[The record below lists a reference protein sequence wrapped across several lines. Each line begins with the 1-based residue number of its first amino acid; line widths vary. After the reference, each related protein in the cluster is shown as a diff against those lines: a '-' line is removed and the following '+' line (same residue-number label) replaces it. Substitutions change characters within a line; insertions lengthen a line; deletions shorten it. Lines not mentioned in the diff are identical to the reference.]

1 MVIRDILSSS
11 KLPKIE
17 SELLIAYVLGQNR
30 TWVHAHIDDR
40 LDKNEMLRFGLV
52 EARRLKGEPVAYIV
66 EKKEFYGRDFFVAP
80 GVLVPRPATEGLVG
94 EALFFLKNPQTR
106 EEEVDSGISVLT
118 AVLHPGT
125 PQIIVDVG
133 TGSGAIAITLAL
145 EGCEQKILAV
155 DTSEEALVIAKKN
168 AENLRAFDKI
178 EFALV
183 DGIEHVKNLRV
194 PFLIVSNPP
203 YIPEGEELERDVV
216 DYEPHEALFA
226 GEDGLDVI
234 IPLVQA
240 AKANKKCTGI
250 VMELRSDQIEDVA
263 SLLMK

>member
-17 SELLIAYVLGQNR
+17 SELLVAHVLGKNR
-30 TWVHAHIDDR
+30 TWVVAHVDDR
-40 LDKNEMLRFGLV
+40 LNQKELQRFHLE
-52 EARRLKGEPVAYIV
+52 EARRMKGEPIAYIT
-66 EKKEFYGRDFFVAP
+66 EKKEFYGREFLVSP
-80 GVLVPRPATEGLVG
+80 SVLIPRPATEGLVG

-125 PQIIVDVG
+125 PRIIVDVG
-133 TGSGAIAITLAL
+133 TGSGIIAITLAL
-145 EGCEQKILAV
+145 EGVTQKIIAV
-155 DTSEEALVIAKKN
+155 DTSEEALVVAKKN
-168 AENLRAFDKI
+168 AETLRAYDKI

-183 DGIEHVKNLRV
+183 DGIEHVKNLRE
-194 PFLIVSNPP
+194 PFMVVSNPP
-203 YIPEGEELERDVV
+203 YIPVGEELERDVV
-216 DYEPHEALFA
+216 DFEPHEALFA

-234 IPLVQA
+234 IPLVEA

-250 VMELRSDQIEDVA
+250 VMELRSDQVEAVA
-263 SLLMK
+263 SLL

>member
-17 SELLIAYVLGQNR
+17 SELLIAHVLGKNR
-30 TWVHAHIDDR
+30 TWIHAHIDDKLNR
-40 LDKNEMLRFGLV
+40 KELQRFHLE
-52 EARRLKGEPVAYIV
+52 EARRSKGEPVAYIT
-66 EKKEFYGRDFFVAP
+66 EKKEFYGREFTVSP
-80 GVLVPRPATEGLVG
+80 SVLIPRPATEGLVG

-125 PQIIVDVG
+125 PKIIVDVG
-133 TGSGAIAITLAL
+133 TGSGIIAITLAL
-145 EGCEQKILAV
+145 EGVTQKIIAV

-168 AENLRAFDKI
+168 AEILRAYDKI

-183 DGIEHVKNLRV
+183 DGIEHVKNLRE
-194 PFLIVSNPP
+194 PFMVVSNPP
-203 YIPEGEELERDVV
+203 YIPNDEELERDVV

-226 GEDGLDVI
+226 GDDGLDVI
-234 IPLVQA
+234 IPLVEA

-250 VMELRSDQIEDVA
+250 VMELRTDQIEDVA
-263 SLLMK
+263 ALLMK

>member
-17 SELLIAYVLGQNR
+17 SELLIAHVLGHNR
-30 TWVHAHIDDR
+30 TWVVAHIDDR
-40 LDKNEMLRFGLV
+40 LNQKELQRFRLE
-52 EARRLKGEPVAYIV
+52 EARRMKGEPIAYIT
-66 EKKEFYGRDFFVAP
+66 EKKEFYGREFTVSP
-80 GVLVPRPATEGLVG
+80 SVLIPRPATEGLVG

-145 EGCEQKILAV
+145 EGVTQKIIAV

-168 AENLRAFDKI
+168 AETLRAYDKI

-183 DGIEHVKNLRV
+183 DGIEHVKNLRE
-194 PFLIVSNPP
+194 PFLVVSNPP
-203 YIPEGEELERDVV
+203 YIPNGEELERDVV

-226 GEDGLDVI
+226 GDDGLDVI
-234 IPLVQA
+234 IPLVEA